1 MQKMAKSYKQKA
13 YLGRYPYNLVESN
26 NLAKYY
32 KCLTDFGFLAA
43 KVKHPELGVQALIED
58 YDLIDDAELLTHPEY
73 NGEKVKSLKLIQGAL
88 RLSAHILAQDPTQLV
103 EQLWGRLLYF
113 EMPEIKALLEVARQS
128 KTTGLRALIPNLTP
142 PGGRLLRTLTG
153 HSFLVSAV
161 AISSDGKLAIS
172 GSWDNKLK
180 VWNLQ
185 QGKELFTLT
194 GHSSFVSAVA
204 IVSDGKLAIS
214 GSDDYMLKV
223 WNLAEG
229 KELFTLTG
237 HSRDVNAVAISSDGK
252 LAISGSDDYML
263 KVWNLQQGKELF
275 TLTGH
280 SDSVSAVAISS
291 DGKLAISGSW
301 DNTLKV
307 WNLATREVIASFVG
321 ESAISCCAVTPDGLT
336 IVAGEESG
344 RVHFLRLEC

>member
-1 MQKMAKSYKQKA
+1 MMQKIAKSYKQKA
-13 YLGRYPYNLVESN
+13 YLGRYPYNLVESD

-73 NGEKVKSLKLIQGAL
+73 KGEKVKSLKLIQGAL

-142 PGGRLLRTLTG
+142 PGHGLLRTLTG
-153 HSFLVSAV
+153 HSFLVS
-161 AISSDGKLAIS
+161 
-172 GSWDNKLK
+172 
-180 VWNLQ
+180 
-185 QGKELFTLT
+185 
-194 GHSSFVSAVA
+194 
-204 IVSDGKLAIS
+204 
-214 GSDDYMLKV
+214 
-223 WNLAEG
+223 
-229 KELFTLTG
+229 
-237 HSRDVNAVAISSDGK
+237 AVAISSDGK